1 MHLQKKQDSN
11 AHGSGWMLVI
21 CKRWTLNWHW
31 DWIIYIFNEIIIYV
45 FNKTVIYIFNE
56 INIYIFNELFVYST
70 KELFSFNE
78 LFAYS
83 TKELFS
89 FCQLNILIQQMNWS
103 IFIQPNS
110 HKIYG
115 QRNISLK
122 IEIWSLF
129 CMDLQKKQDSNAHG
143 SGWMLVICKHWTWN
157 WHWDWKY
164 YIFLTKGDD
173 KVWVTASTKLLD
185 LLITQS
191 RDKCKTL
198 HLPFRNTYGQQTWA
212 SSNLR
217 WGDPNFKV
225 TWLFDYV
232 VTWLIQILISAL
244 PHCLWPPHMAG
255 W

>member
-1 MHLQKKQDSN
+1 MF
-11 AHGSGWMLVI
+11 
-21 CKRWTLNWHW
+21 
-31 DWIIYIFNEIIIYV
+31 IYSTN
-45 FNKTVIYIFNE
+45 
-56 INIYIFNELFVYST
+56 YIFNELFV
-70 KELFSFNE
+70 
-78 LFAYS
+78 YS

-103 IFIQPNS
+103 IFIQPNC

-173 KVWVTASTKLLD
+173 KVWVTASTKLPD

-198 HLPFRNTYGQQTWA
+198 HLPFRNTYGQQTWP
-212 SSNLR
+212 SSNLQ

-244 PHCLWPPHMAG
+244 PHCLWPPHLAG

>member
-1 MHLQKKQDSN
+1 
-11 AHGSGWMLVI
+11 
-21 CKRWTLNWHW
+21 
-31 DWIIYIFNEIIIYV
+31 
-45 FNKTVIYIFNE
+45 
-56 INIYIFNELFVYST
+56 
-70 KELFSFNE
+70 
-78 LFAYS
+78 
-83 TKELFS
+83 
-89 FCQLNILIQQMNWS
+89 MNWS